1 MLTWWTCCYHCTN
14 TVQDKALIPKDI
26 LPSHWYDQNQGLDSI
41 HYPQKGKPQKNQKSL
56 LQFSRELLHSL
67 IFASKVNPSSSRGRP
82 PKWRSMEA
90 PTTGKKLTQAMPV
103 TDACFDQ
110 TVQALIPTKIDA
122 DYAVFQVLDLSLFTG
137 WSQLFPCKT
146 IDKYIHVFTFFQI

>member
-90 PTTGKKLTQAMPV
+90 PTTGKKLTEAMPL

-110 TVQALIPTKIDA
+110 IVDWPSPNTNKNRCRLCSFLSARAFSVYWLITAVSLRLA
-122 DYAVFQVLDLSLFTG
+122 DHICFHA
-137 WSQLFPCKT
+137 KR
-146 IDKYIHVFTFFQI
+146 